1 MVFSSNVFL
10 FLFLPVFLGLY
21 YLSGERYRNL
31 LLLIA
36 SYVFY
41 AWWRVDFLLLF
52 AGVTVFNYWIGL
64 RIGAAGVRT
73 RAAQRWLILGVVVDL
88 CVLGYFKYANF
99 GVDSLNEIITS
110 FGMQPFVL
118 THILLP
124 IGISFY
130 TFESISYIIDVYRG
144 DTPATHNLIDFA
156 AFVAIFPPLIAG
168 PVLRFKDLVDQF
180 NPRTHTV
187 DKSPK
192 AAPASCRASSRRCSS
207 PTPWPPSPT
216 TASPCRTRPPATP
229 GSAPWPTPRSSTS
242 TSPATA
248 TWPSASA

>member
-73 RAAQRWLILGVVVDL
+73 ASGWRGGRA
-88 CVLGYFKYANF
+88 
-99 GVDSLNEIITS
+99 
-110 FGMQPFVL
+110 
-118 THILLP
+118 
-124 IGISFY
+124 
-130 TFESISYIIDVYRG
+130 RG
-144 DTPATHNLIDFA
+144 CM
-156 AFVAIFPPLIAG
+156 
-168 PVLRFKDLVDQF
+168 
-180 NPRTHTV
+180 
-187 DKSPK
+187 
-192 AAPASCRASSRRCSS
+192 PASQAAAVHGPASGR
-207 PTPWPPSPT
+207 
-216 TASPCRTRPPATP
+216 
-229 GSAPWPTPRSSTS
+229 
-242 TSPATA
+242 
-248 TWPSASA
+248 

>member
-73 RAAQRWLILGVVVDL
+73 RAAQRLRQY
-88 CVLGYFKYANF
+88 CKNSA
-99 GVDSLNEIITS
+99 TS
-110 FGMQPFVL
+110 RYQGAATRNSVE
-118 THILLP
+118 LL
-124 IGISFY
+124 
-130 TFESISYIIDVYRG
+130 
-144 DTPATHNLIDFA
+144 
-156 AFVAIFPPLIAG
+156 
-168 PVLRFKDLVDQF
+168 
-180 NPRTHTV
+180 
-187 DKSPK
+187 
-192 AAPASCRASSRRCSS
+192 
-207 PTPWPPSPT
+207 
-216 TASPCRTRPPATP
+216 
-229 GSAPWPTPRSSTS
+229 
-242 TSPATA
+242 
-248 TWPSASA
+248 